1 MCKKILINLTDSG
14 DCDGAGCSILS
25 LLALDNTFGAGSP
38 IARVDTIPVNR
49 NNVIDTLKVLDDSL
63 HGNSSLPQFT
73 EDSRGWAESYL
84 SPNDTVDEIILT
96 FTDIP
101 VNEDCMSFVDYFA
114 EKCDVPVTPY
124 IIDHHRTNTSPGE
137 YLLSHDGNTVW
148 RKENIIIQADP
159 CEIDLDDVPEITNFA
174 KKRLR
179 SATLLYYKWLVSHS
193 FITENNL
200 ASLFAYEISQY
211 DTFEFDHFRDEDTA
225 CKNPDGYTLLM
236 NNVTGF
242 DQFID
247 TILNGGFKQF
257 AITLYDTVSLKTKLN
272 SQLHISKEEYTR
284 STAPILTPIGMKTNL
299 ELLVNIREK
308 KYMDAKHGMVIPK
321 NGYFEKYRVG
331 LLINTG
337 EVSYIGNRLCKEF
350 SDIDFTMFVSCTSLT
365 ISMRTIRSDID
376 LSKIVETIGGGGH
389 PKAAGAPITM
399 EQLIALIKI
408 YHENK

>member
-1 MCKKILINLTDSG
+1 MCKKILINLTDAG

-25 LLALDNTFGAGSP
+25 LLALDNTFGANSP

-49 NNVIDTLKVLDDSL
+49 NNVIDTLKTLDDSL
-63 HGNSSLPQFT
+63 HDNSGIPQFP
-73 EDSRGWAESYL
+73 EDSRVRTESYL
-84 SPNDTVDEIILT
+84 SPNDTVNEIILT

-114 EKCDVPVTPY
+114 EKCDMTVTPH
-124 IIDHHRTNTSPGE
+124 IIDHHRTNTSPGK
-137 YLLSHDGNTVW
+137 YLLSHNGNTVW
-148 RKENIIIQADP
+148 RKENIIIQPDP
-159 CEIDLDDVPEITNFA
+159 CEIDLHDVPDITNFT

-179 SATLLYYKWLVSHS
+179 SATLLYYKWLISHS

-211 DTFEFDHFRDEDTA
+211 DTFEFDHFRDEDAA

-242 DQFID
+242 DEFIN
-247 TILNGGFKQF
+247 TILYDGFKQF
-257 AITLYDTVSLKTKLN
+257 AITLCDAIKLN
-272 SQLHISKEEYTR
+272 SQLSISKEEYTR
-284 STAPILTPIGMKTNL
+284 STAPALAPISMKTNL

-308 KYMDAKHGMVIPK
+308 KYMDAKHGMVIPT

-350 SDIDFTMFVSCTSLT
+350 PDIDFTMFVSCTSLT

-399 EQLIALIKI
+399 DQLIALIKI